1 VSVAN
6 YVARHE
12 HHQRRECQFAAA
24 TMVCLFATIAVGA
37 PLALIVVTLAA
48 GGVATHH
55 GNRKDALEREE
66 HGPRKALGR

>member
-1 VSVAN
+1 MSVAN

-12 HHQRRECQFAAA
+12 HHRRRECQFAALA
-24 TMVCLFATIAVGA
+24 LGCLAVTAAVGA
-37 PLALIVVTLAA
+37 PLALIVVTLAV

-55 GNRKDALEREE
+55 GNRKDALERKE